1 MEPIT
6 TPRGWTRNKQGF
18 DEPPNS
24 SPKAMAVLLF
34 FGGLVTLIVGIIL
47 LMDFLR

>member
-1 MEPIT
+1 MEPVT
-6 TPRGWTRNKQGF
+6 TPKNWTRNAQGF

-24 SPKAMAVLLF
+24 SPGGKAVILF

-47 LMDFLR
+47 LVDFVT

>member
-18 DEPPNS
+18 DEPLNS
-24 SPKAMAVLLF
+24 SPGAKAVLLF
-34 FGGLVTLIVGIIL
+34 FGGLVTLIVGIVL
-47 LMDFLR
+47 LVEFWR